1 MRGLL
6 ALSLFVV
13 LAGSHQVA
21 VAAPKAVEI
30 SNTTAKVTNDP
41 IEEGQMMMEVRFE
54 ATFNKK
60 PGDKYF
66 HVKGK
71 CQVGTKS
78 FVDTTV
84 AMEPLKDLDKGDTKA
99 VEAYPFAN
107 NGLKA
112 APSKCEFTIFLG
124 DALNTGVKVH
134 SFNWTP

>member
-1 MRGLL
+1 
-6 ALSLFVV
+6 LSLLVV
-13 LAGSHQVA
+13 VAGRQA
-21 VAAPKAVEI
+21 LAAPKAVEI

-41 IEEGQMMMEVRFE
+41 IEEGQMMMEVRFD

-84 AMEPLKDLDKGDTKA
+84 AMEPLKDLDKGDSKS

-124 DALNTGVKVH
+124 DALNTGVKIH
-134 SFNWTP
+134 SFNWAP